1 LSSDVSLSG
10 TTLTVGDRLFDVWTK
25 DRTVGQTTTSDGTT
39 TDRFTLSDAVVD
51 GSKTAKIKTDY
62 GDGNE
67 RTSPFIPQNNQT
79 NADGSLSDGVFTIS
93 KKNFNSANYWK
104 FSDPNLLSK
113 LKAGPFG
120 NDPSQIS
127 LLVKNIKIN
136 IQPIDDSLSEEAT
149 CDVRIAASNNA
160 CKMTW
165 MEVYYHNMA
174 ASPNG
179 YSTEF
184 AKGEDGEIVL
194 KDSSSNVIAYVI
206 PPTAEQMNLG
216 TKEVRY
222 LGKDYAL

>member
-1 LSSDVSLSG
+1 L
-10 TTLTVGDRLFDVWTK
+10 
-25 DRTVGQTTTSDGTT
+25 
-39 TDRFTLSDAVVD
+39 D
-51 GSKTAKIKTDY
+51 GSKARTTDY
-62 GDGNE
+62 GDGYE
-67 RTSPFIPQNNQT
+67 RSSPFIPQNNQT
-79 NADGSLSDGVFTIS
+79 NADGSLSDGVFAVS

-127 LLVKNIKIN
+127 LFIKNIKIS
-136 IQPIDDSLSEEAT
+136 IQPIDVSLSKEAT
-149 CDVRIAASNNA
+149 CDIRITAPSDA

-165 MEVYYHNMA
+165 MKVYYHNTA

-194 KDSSSNVIAYVI
+194 KDSNSNTLAYVI
-206 PPTAEQMNLG
+206 PPAAEQMNTG
-216 TKEVRY
+216 NVVKTVRY
-222 LGKDYAL
+222 AGKEYAI

>member
-1 LSSDVSLSG
+1 L
-10 TTLTVGDRLFDVWTK
+10 
-25 DRTVGQTTTSDGTT
+25 
-39 TDRFTLSDAVVD
+39 D
-51 GSKTAKIKTDY
+51 GSKARTTDY
-62 GDGNE
+62 GDGYKRN
-67 RTSPFIPQNNQT
+67 SPFIPQYGT
-79 NADGSLSDGVFTIS
+79 STSRADGVKTIAGTTTAIA
-93 KKNFNSANYWK
+93 NFWK

-222 LGKDYAL
+222 SGKDYTL